1 MLIYTLHALIRP
13 LYPVNT
19 WVHRVHD
26 TLDFPTLWHSMGQS
40 PEAVDLTP
48 PPGVMLVSRSP
59 GRARWVFPH
68 DHSYISVSSW
78 TERHAHFC
86 SRPEFTGSV
95 GARGRK
101 WLLRNS
107 SCKTDQA
114 VLHPNMMKRAPNQ
127 LHYNVL
133 FNYLFLGETH
143 PISDAC
149 LLSALFQEV
158 ISLGMAWLS

>member
-1 MLIYTLHALIRP
+1 M
-13 LYPVNT
+13 
-19 WVHRVHD
+19 
-26 TLDFPTLWHSMGQS
+26 
-40 PEAVDLTP
+40 
-48 PPGVMLVSRSP
+48 SRSP

>member
-1 MLIYTLHALIRP
+1 MSGLVV
-13 LYPVNT
+13 VNGCC
-19 WVHRVHD
+19 VI
-26 TLDFPTLWHSMGQS
+26 
-40 PEAVDLTP
+40 P
-48 PPGVMLVSRSP
+48 P
-59 GRARWVFPH
+59 AKQ
-68 DHSYISVSSW
+68 
-78 TERHAHFC
+78 T
-86 SRPEFTGSV
+86 
-95 GARGRK
+95 
-101 WLLRNS
+101 
-107 SCKTDQA
+107 QA